1 MDNNAAGE
9 FYRVG
14 GGDGKPID
22 WALAY
27 ANAGLKVFPCNAA
40 REPLCGKGG
49 FHKGTTDPVAIR
61 QWWARWPHA
70 EIGWTIEPGL
80 IVIDLDE
87 KSGRRGLRDYEALA
101 GISADETVTPQA
113 STPTGGRHLIFT
125 CNGQARQFAG
135 RIPDH
140 PGIDTRVGGKGYV
153 ILPGPGNGR
162 RWIRPLST
170 PLAPVPQWVCVQET
184 PLQSA
189 ALAGLRVDTPLA
201 RFAIDTSLRAIA
213 KRVERAIEGE
223 RNCVLF
229 WGACRFAELAREG
242 LVEEEWAAELLALAA
257 SRAGLPADEA
267 RRTIESALRTTR
279 HG

>member
-14 GGDGKPID
+14 DGEGKPID

-49 FHKGTTDPVAIR
+49 FHKGATEHAAIR
-61 QWWARWPHA
+61 QWWTLYPHA
-70 EIGWTIEPGL
+70 EIGWAIDEGL
-80 IVIDLDE
+80 VVIDLDE
-87 KSGRRGLRDYEALA
+87 KNGRHGLRDYKSLA

-125 CNGQARQFAG
+125 CNGEPARQFAG
-135 RIPDH
+135 RIPNH

-170 PLAPVPQWVCVQET
+170 ALAPVPQWSCAREA
-184 PLQSA
+184 PLQSV
-189 ALAGLRVDTPLA
+189 ALGGLRADTPLA

-229 WGACRFAELAREG
+229 WATCRFAEFARDG
-242 LVEEEWAAELLALAA
+242 AVDAAWAAELLVLAA
-257 SRAGLPADEA
+257 TRAGLPTDEA
-267 RRTIESALRTTR
+267 RRTIASGFRS
-279 HG
+279 G